1 MLCVKN
7 KGTINMRIFTSLY
20 FLSLIFLSLAS
31 CSDLPSKFSTENTK
45 FSTENIMKVHQGMNS
60 NEILA
65 LFGEPQKIRAAVCG
79 RPPDQWTCTT
89 WEYGEFPNRRASFTF
104 SGEHDSL
111 KLNNFEVNKR

>member
-1 MLCVKN
+1 
-7 KGTINMRIFTSLY
+7 MRIFTSLY

-31 CSDLPSKFSTENTK
+31 CSALPSK

-65 LFGEPQKIRAAVCG
+65 LFGEPQKISAAVCG

-89 WEYGEFPNRRASFTF
+89 WEYGEFPNKRASFTF

-111 KLNNFEVNKR
+111 KLNNFEVDKR